1 MKYIVYDGSV
11 AYGIEEAQFK
21 PELFLGKNLFDPA
34 TGEMFI
40 VTGEGLTTLS
50 KKEEAPKVE
59 EPEVPVEPETPVEP
73 EEPETPVEP
82 EEPTEPEVEET
93 PSEEEITE

>member
-34 TGEMFI
+34 IGEMFI
-40 VTGEGLTTLS
+40 VTGEGLTALS
-50 KKEEAPKVE
+50 KKEEAPTVE
-59 EPEVPVEPETPVEP
+59 EPEVPVEPETPVES
-73 EEPETPVEP
+73 

-93 PSEEEITE
+93 PSETEEITE

>member
-50 KKEEAPKVE
+50 KKEEAPSTE
-59 EPEVPVEPETPVEP
+59 EPEVPV
-73 EEPETPVEP
+73 EPETPVEP

-93 PSEEEITE
+93 PSETEEITE

>member
-34 TGEMFI
+34 TNEMFI

-59 EPEVPVEPETPVEP
+59 EPEVPVESETPVES
-73 EEPETPVEP
+73 

>member
-1 MKYIVYDGSV
+1 MKYIVYDGNV

-21 PELFLGKNLFDPA
+21 PELFLDKNLFDTA

-40 VTGEGLTTLS
+40 VTGEVLTTLS
-50 KKEEAPKVE
+50 KKEETPKVE
-59 EPEVPVEPETPVEP
+59 EPEAPVEPA
-73 EEPETPVEP
+73 TPVEP
-82 EEPTEPEVEET
+82 EEPTDPEVEET

>member
-40 VTGEGLTTLS
+40 VTGEGLITLG

-73 EEPETPVEP
+73 EEP
-82 EEPTEPEVEET
+82 TEPEVEET
-93 PSEEEITE
+93 PSEEEEITE